1 MKNQKLQVWI
11 WPLIIVGMILGVIM
25 GIYFFNDSTNNLSLA
40 ISIPFGAVLGFIIF
54 YLLSKRNKRKNGN
67 TPSFDERN
75 TLMMQQFLVIA
86 QNVIMLAVGTA
97 LVISYAKGITSIN
110 IEVLIVC
117 WMILFILI
125 GLGALVAKR
134 L

>member
-1 MKNQKLQVWI
+1 MKNQKLQIWI

-25 GIYFFNDSTNNLSLA
+25 GVYFFNDNPSNLSLA
-40 ISIPFGAVLGFIIF
+40 IAIPLGAVLGFLIF
-54 YLLSKRNKRKNGN
+54 YLLSKRSKRKNGN

-75 TLMMQQFLVIA
+75 ALMMQQFLVIA
-86 QNVIMLAVGTA
+86 QNVIMLVVGTA
-97 LVISYAKGITSIN
+97 LVITYAKGITSIN

-125 GLGALVAKR
+125 GLGALLAKR